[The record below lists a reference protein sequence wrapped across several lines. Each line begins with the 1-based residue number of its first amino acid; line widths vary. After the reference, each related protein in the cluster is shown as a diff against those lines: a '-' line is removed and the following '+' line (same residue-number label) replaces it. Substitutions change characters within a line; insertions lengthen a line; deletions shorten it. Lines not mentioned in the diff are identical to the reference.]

1 MTLESAVFAVLGV
14 TAVAGGVV
22 TVFARDVTR
31 MAIGLGAFLLAV
43 AGFLVYWGATF
54 LGVVQLFV
62 YIGGVLVLMIFAIML
77 VHRSPEGSPL
87 LETRHDISAL
97 AVAGGLFFLV
107 ATALS
112 GAVPD
117 SIDQGIAS
125 GPGELADVFLGPMLT
140 HFEMGGILLLAVLV
154 AVVVI
159 LGGDER

>member
-1 MTLESAVFAVLGV
+1 MSLASLIFAVLGV
-14 TAVAGGVV
+14 VAVAGGIT

-31 MAIGLGAFLLAV
+31 MAIGLGAFLIAV
-43 AGFLVYWGATF
+43 AGFFVYWGATF

-77 VHRSPEGSPL
+77 VHRSPEGSPE
-87 LETRHDISAL
+87 LESRHDVAAM

-107 ATALS
+107 ITALR
-112 GAVPD
+112 GTVPD
-117 SIDQGIAS
+117 SVDQGISS
-125 GPGELADVFLGPMLT
+125 GTAELTDAFLGPMLT
-140 HFEMGGILLLAVLV
+140 HFEMGGVLLLAVLV

>member
-1 MTLESAVFAVLGV
+1 VSLASIVFAVLGV
-14 TAVAGGVV
+14 IAVAGGIT

-43 AGFLVYWGATF
+43 AGFFVYWGATF

-77 VHRSPEGSPL
+77 VHRSPEGSPE
-87 LETRHDISAL
+87 LESRHDVAAI
-97 AVAGGLFFLV
+97 AVAGGLFLLV
-107 ATALS
+107 VSSLR

-117 SIDQGIAS
+117 SVDQGISS
-125 GPGELADVFLGPMLT
+125 GTAELTDAFLGPMLT
-140 HFEMGGILLLAVLV
+140 HFEMGGVLLLAVLV

>member
-1 MTLESAVFAVLGV
+1 VSLASVIFMALGV
-14 TAVAGGVV
+14 VALIGGIV

-31 MAIGLGAFLLAV
+31 MAIGLGVFLLAV
-43 AGFLVYWGATF
+43 AGFFVYWGATF

-62 YIGGVLVLMIFAIML
+62 YIGGVLVLMVFAIML
-77 VHRSPEGSPL
+77 VHRSPDGSPL
-87 LETRHDISAL
+87 LETRHDVAAL

-107 ATALS
+107 VIALS

-117 SIDQGIAS
+117 SVDQGISS
-125 GPGELADVFLGPMLT
+125 GPAELADVFLGRMLT

-154 AVVVI
+154 AVVIV